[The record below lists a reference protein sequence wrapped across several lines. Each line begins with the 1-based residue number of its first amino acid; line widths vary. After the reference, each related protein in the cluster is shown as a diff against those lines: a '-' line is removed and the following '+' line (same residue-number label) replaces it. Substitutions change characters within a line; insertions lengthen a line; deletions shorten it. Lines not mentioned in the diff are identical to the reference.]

1 MLSIGVG
8 ETVTDGFKTYV
19 LTSEFDSF
27 LEAEDALGKYYGY
40 DNITEIRY

>member
-19 LTSEFDSF
+19 LTILYLMAVMHS
-27 LEAEDALGKYYGY
+27 
-40 DNITEIRY
+40 TM

>member
-19 LTSEFDSF
+19 LTCESRGAKKC
-27 LEAEDALGKYYGY
+27 LWVRRTEDEQE
-40 DNITEIRY
+40 DN

>member
-19 LTSEFDSF
+19 LTSEFDYKFVSSG
-27 LEAEDALGKYYGY
+27 L
-40 DNITEIRY
+40 T

>member
-19 LTSEFDSF
+19 LTCESRG
-27 LEAEDALGKYYGY
+27 AKNTCG
-40 DNITEIRY
+40 